1 MKMEKYQALSERTQ
15 GPGLTPNE
23 ALCNAALGLAGEA
36 GECVDIVKK
45 HVFHGHD
52 LDGNKLIEEMGDV
65 LFYLAWMAS
74 ELGVSLAYVAE
85 MNVEKLKRRY
95 PDGFSHEASVNRD
108 DNGGA

>member
-1 MKMEKYQALSERTQ
+1 MKIEKYQALSERTQ
-15 GPGLTPNE
+15 GPGLNHRE
-23 ALCNAALGLAGEA
+23 ALCNAGLGLAGEA
-36 GECVDIVKK
+36 GECVDIIKK

-74 ELGVSLAYVAE
+74 ELDVSLAYVAE

-95 PDGFSHEASVNRD
+95 PNGFSHEASVNRD
-108 DNGGA
+108 